1 MTMDKNEIMMGMSI
15 KQEGAVLAYVKI
27 RMYPGWMD
35 SKWVSM
41 VMIVP
46 IVQVTELVAKMD
58 EARVTYFSMN

>member
-1 MTMDKNEIMMGMSI
+1 MDKNRIMMGMSI
-15 KQEGAVLAYVKI
+15 KQEGAVLAQVKI
-27 RMYPGWMD
+27 SMYPGWVD

-58 EARVTYFSMN
+58 EARVTYFSMS

>member
-1 MTMDKNEIMMGMSI
+1 MDKNRIMMGMSI
-15 KQEGAVLAYVKI
+15 KQEGAVLAHVKI
-27 RMYPGWMD
+27 RMYPGRVD

-58 EARVTYFSMN
+58 EGRATYFSMN